1 MPAAAAAAWP
11 PRYGDPV
18 EPIWSIVCVDCL
30 VFVYGAWVSWYVTG
44 GNLLY
49 ALPSLLQLLSA
60 NANNGFLVSPYSLS
74 WRIADYAGAFW
85 LFGFGLSLTYDRLP
99 LVLVLLGALLTAA
112 LAVWQ
117 ATAPT
122 RASYEVRCNL
132 WHLWVGCMYTL
143 ALALYVFD

>member
-1 MPAAAAAAWP
+1 MPPAAAWP
-11 PRYGDPV
+11 PRYGDLV
-18 EPIWSIVCVDCL
+18 EPIWSIVAVDCV

-44 GNLLY
+44 GNLLF

-60 NANNGFLVSPYSLS
+60 NANNGLLVSPYSLL

-99 LVLVLLGALLTAA
+99 LVLVVIGALLTAA
-112 LAVWQ
+112 FAVWQ

-122 RASYEVRCNL
+122 RASYEVRCNC
-132 WHLWVGCMYTL
+132 WHVWVGCMYTL
-143 ALALYVFD
+143 ALALYVPD

>member
-11 PRYGDPV
+11 PRYGDAV
-18 EPIWSIVCVDCL
+18 EPIWSIVAVDCL

-60 NANNGFLVSPYSLS
+60 NANNGLLVSPYSLY

-85 LFGFGLSLTYDRLP
+85 LFGFGLTLTYDRMP
-99 LVLVLLGALLTAA
+99 LVLVLMGALLTAA

-122 RASYEVRCNL
+122 RESYEVRCNC
-132 WHLWVGCMYTL
+132 WHVWVGCMYTL
-143 ALALYVFD
+143 ALALYVPD